1 MTLEEALKQ
10 KTFGNEIEKGIVNVI
25 FTANHFHSLN
35 QKRFKTHGIS
45 PEQYNVLRIL
55 RGSNPK
61 KLSVLDI
68 SSRMLDRNSNAT
80 RLVEKLR
87 LKHLLERNVCPNDRR
102 QVEIGITTEG
112 LALLQKLDIEMNK
125 WLEKYNG
132 ISKEE
137 ASQLNLLLDKMR
149 I

>member
-1 MTLEEALKQ
+1 
-10 KTFGNEIEKGIVNVI
+10 
-25 FTANHFHSLN
+25 
-35 QKRFKTHGIS
+35 
-45 PEQYNVLRIL
+45 
-55 RGSNPK
+55 
-61 KLSVLDI
+61 
-68 SSRMLDRNSNAT
+68 MLDRNSNAT

-87 LKHLLERNVCPNDRR
+87 LKNLLERNICPNDRR